1 MLIYKI
7 DTLIDIESNDLIE
20 NLKSVINNKFQNIV
34 QLNIEL
40 TPISVLMDD
49 NSHYFL
55 VINCVFDSVTVT
67 AEEQDL
73 IKLDELIQLTFKSQ
87 YELSTLVRLI
97 VK

>member
-1 MLIYKI
+1 
-7 DTLIDIESNDLIE
+7 
-20 NLKSVINNKFQNIV
+20 
-34 QLNIEL
+34 
-40 TPISVLMDD
+40 MDD

>member
-20 NLKSVINNKFQNIV
+20 NLKSVINNKFQNIIT
-34 QLNIEL
+34 LNIEL
-40 TPISVLMDD
+40 TPIGVLLDD

-55 VINCVFDSVTVT
+55 VINCVFDSVTLT

-73 IKLDELIQLTFKSQ
+73 VKLDELIQLTFKSQ

>member
-1 MLIYKI
+1 MLIYKV
-7 DTLIDIESNDLIE
+7 DTMIDIESNDLIE
-20 NLKSVINNKFQNIV
+20 NLKSVINNKFQNIIT
-34 QLNIEL
+34 LNIEL
-40 TPISVLMDD
+40 TPIGVLTDD

-73 IKLDELIQLTFKSQ
+73 VKLDELIQLTFKSQ